1 MLATEALCF
10 SWQQDQ
16 PALCDLTLDFSRGR
30 VTGLIGAN
38 GCGKSTLFMNLLGL
52 QRPQSGRVLWQ
63 GEPLRYDKSSLL
75 ALRQRLVLVFQEP
88 DHQLFYTDIDSDIA
102 FALRNLGIAE
112 SVIQGRLEQALA
124 LVGAGSFRHRPIQYL
139 SHGQKKRV
147 AIAGA
152 LVMQS
157 DYLLLDEPTAG
168 LDPQGRTAMI
178 DIIKRISDQGRHVIV
193 ASHDIDLIY
202 HICDYIYVMSQGHL
216 LAQGSEREVFLQSA
230 LLDRA
235 GLSQPWLVKAHTRLG
250 MPLVKTEE
258 ELFDFVGQS
267 QEMPL

>member
-1 MLATEALCF
+1 MA
-10 SWQQDQ
+10 
-16 PALCDLTLDFSRGR
+16 
-30 VTGLIGAN
+30 
-38 GCGKSTLFMNLLGL
+38 K
-52 QRPQSGRVLWQ
+52 
-63 GEPLRYDKSSLL
+63 
-75 ALRQRLVLVFQEP
+75 
-88 DHQLFYTDIDSDIA
+88 
-102 FALRNLGIAE
+102 
-112 SVIQGRLEQALA
+112 
-124 LVGAGSFRHRPIQYL
+124 
-139 SHGQKKRV
+139 KKRV

-258 ELFDFVGQS
+258 ELFDFFGQS